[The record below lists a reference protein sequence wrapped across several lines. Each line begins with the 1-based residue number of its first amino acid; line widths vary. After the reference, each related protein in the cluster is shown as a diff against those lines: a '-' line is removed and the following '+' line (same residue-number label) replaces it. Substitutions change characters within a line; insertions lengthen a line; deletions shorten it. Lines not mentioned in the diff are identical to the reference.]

1 MAALAARRAGEAGAD
16 YQGVRRGWCLGDAAF
31 KRELLGRMAERVG
44 AEHYGG
50 ERAETG
56 AARAERIV
64 AEELQRLGWQEAD
77 LSRHAKGDAGKVAVA
92 VRLRAETV
100 MPVKW
105 IAERL
110 HMGTPCYVNLL
121 LYRQRK
127 GI

>member
-1 MAALAARRAGEAGAD
+1 
-16 YQGVRRGWCLGDAAF
+16 
-31 KRELLGRMAERVG
+31 MAERVG
-44 AEHYGG
+44 AEHYGA

-56 AARAERIV
+56 TARAERIV
-64 AEELQRLGWQEAD
+64 AEELRRLGWQEGD
-77 LSRHAKGDAGKVAVA
+77 LGRLAKGDAGKVAVA

-110 HMGTPCYVNLL
+110 HMGAPGYVNLL
-121 LYRQRK
+121 LYRQLK

>member
-1 MAALAARRAGEAGAD
+1 M
-16 YQGVRRGWCLGDAAF
+16 
-31 KRELLGRMAERVG
+31 M
-44 AEHYGG
+44 
-50 ERAETG
+50 
-56 AARAERIV
+56 ARAERMV
-64 AEELQRLGWQEAD
+64 VEELQRLGWQEAD
-77 LSRHAKGDAGKVAVA
+77 LGRLAKGDAAKVALA

-110 HMGTPCYVNLL
+110 QMGAPGYVNPL

>member
-1 MAALAARRAGEAGAD
+1 MKTCHYSRTPSLPTRPRQALYANIKNRPLYGA
-16 YQGVRRGWCLGDAAF
+16 
-31 KRELLGRMAERVG
+31 
-44 AEHYGG
+44 

-64 AEELQRLGWQEAD
+64 AEELQRLGWREAD
-77 LSRHAKGDAGKVAVA
+77 LGGLAKGDAGKVAVA
-92 VRLRAETV
+92 IRLRAGTV

-110 HMGTPCYVNLL
+110 HMGAPGYVNLL